1 MTANVIV
8 VNNERFDVTW
18 KREVGYLVKNLE
30 NGHEYVVNGERCN
43 CPAFVHGKQ
52 RPCKHLRAVHLYFE
66 TQVSRDFPSSSSPSQ
81 ETPTQETLPPS
92 GVKREFLIER
102 QGKQFVLYAGLLDL
116 AHRTGLQSITTELV
130 QVPSSA
136 NGYEAIV
143 KAVVTMS
150 DGRSFTG
157 YGDAAPSNVN
167 ALVKHC
173 LLRMAETRA
182 KARAL
187 RDAVNIG
194 VASLEEVE
202 TEEGAVPSPV
212 VARKEE
218 ARATE
223 AQIHAIQT
231 LARRANAN
239 VKVEGLTREEASH
252 LIRELQK
259 TS

>member
-1 MTANVIV
+1 MTANVIM

-30 NGHEYVVNGERCN
+30 NGHEYVVDKERCN

-66 TQVSRDFPSSSSPSQ
+66 TQVSRDFPSGTSPSPQ
-81 ETPTQETLPPS
+81 NPPKEALPTG
-92 GVKREFLIER
+92 GVKREFFVER
-102 QGKQFVLYAGLLDL
+102 QGKQFVSYAGLLDL

-130 QVPSSA
+130 QVPSDA

-157 YGDAAPSNVN
+157 YGDASPSNVN
-167 ALVKHC
+167 GVVKHC

-202 TEEGAVPSPV
+202 SEEGVPAP

-218 ARATE
+218 APATE
-223 AQIHAIQT
+223 AQIQAIQT

-259 TS
+259 AS

>member
-1 MTANVIV
+1 MTANVIT

-30 NGHEYVVNGERCN
+30 NGHEYVVDGENCN

-52 RPCKHLRAVHLYFE
+52 RPCKHLRAVQVYFDA
-66 TQVSRDFPSSSSPSQ
+66 QVSRDFPASTSPSPQ
-81 ETPTQETLPPS
+81 NPQQETLPPG
-92 GVKREFLIER
+92 GVKREFLVTR
-102 QGKQFVLYAGLLDL
+102 QGRQFVLYAGLLDL
-116 AHRTGLQSITTELV
+116 AHRTGLHSLTTELV

-157 YGDAAPSNVN
+157 YGDASPSNVN
-167 ALVKHC
+167 VMVKHC

-202 TEEGAVPSPV
+202 SEEGVVAPV
-212 VARKEE
+212 VAQKEE
-218 ARATE
+218 APATE
-223 AQIHAIQT
+223 AQIHAIET

-259 TS
+259 AS

>member
-1 MTANVIV
+1 V
-8 VNNERFDVTW
+8 
-18 KREVGYLVKNLE
+18 
-30 NGHEYVVNGERCN
+30 
-43 CPAFVHGKQ
+43 
-52 RPCKHLRAVHLYFE
+52 
-66 TQVSRDFPSSSSPSQ
+66 
-81 ETPTQETLPPS
+81 
-92 GVKREFLIER
+92 
-102 QGKQFVLYAGLLDL
+102 
-116 AHRTGLQSITTELV
+116 
-130 QVPSSA
+130 
-136 NGYEAIV
+136 
-143 KAVVTMS
+143 
-150 DGRSFTG
+150 
-157 YGDAAPSNVN
+157 
-167 ALVKHC
+167 VKHC

-202 TEEGAVPSPV
+202 SEEEVPAPV

-218 ARATE
+218 APATE

-259 TS
+259 AS

>member
-1 MTANVIV
+1 MTANVFV
-8 VNNERFDVTW
+8 VNNERFEITW

-30 NGHEYVVNGERCN
+30 NGHEYVVDGERCN
-43 CPAFVHGKQ
+43 CPAFVHGNQ
-52 RPCKHLRAVHLYFE
+52 RPCKHVRAVHLYFE
-66 TQVSRDFPSSSSPSQ
+66 TQVSRDFPSSCSPSQ
-81 ETPTQETLPPS
+81 ETPPQENPSPS
-92 GVKREFLIER
+92 GVKREFLVTR

-116 AHRTGLQSITTELV
+116 AHRTGLRSITTELV

-157 YGDAAPSNVN
+157 YGDASPSNVN
-167 ALVKHC
+167 VMVKHC

-187 RDAVNIG
+187 RDAVNVG

-202 TEEGAVPSPV
+202 SEEEVPAPV
-212 VARKEE
+212 VARKDE
-218 ARATE
+218 APATE

-259 TS
+259 AS